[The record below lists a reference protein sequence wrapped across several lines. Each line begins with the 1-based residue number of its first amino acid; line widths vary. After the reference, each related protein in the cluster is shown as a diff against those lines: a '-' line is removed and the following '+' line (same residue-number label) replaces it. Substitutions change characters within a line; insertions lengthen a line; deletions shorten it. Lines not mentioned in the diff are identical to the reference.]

1 MALNLFIIGPSGC
14 GKSTQAELISKKY
27 NISHVSTGETF
38 RHEIAIG
45 SELGLAAK
53 KYVDR
58 GIWVPSEILIKIV
71 ALELSKVNNQNFIV
85 DGTPRIPDQCQL
97 IEDYLS
103 SFGQSTTALIHLDVT
118 FKEINQRRQKSGTS
132 FQEKDRTDLSS
143 EAVLQ
148 RQQQYLKYNDPIM
161 EYFNKQN
168 KLIRVNGNRPIEPIF
183 EDIVK
188 EIEKIK

>member
-1 MALNLFIIGPSGC
+1 MLNLFIIGPSGC
-14 GKSTQAELISKKY
+14 GKSTQAELIAKKY
-27 NISHVSTGETF
+27 NINHISTGETF
-38 RHEIAIG
+38 RSEMAKG

-53 KYVDR
+53 KYVDQ

-71 ALELSKVNNQNFIV
+71 ALELSKVDNRNFIV

-97 IEDYLS
+97 VEDYLAG
-103 SFGQSTTALIHLDVT
+103 FGESITALIHLDVT
-118 FKEINQRRQKSGTS
+118 FEEIYKRRQKAGSS
-132 FQEKDRTDLSS
+132 FQEKDRSDLSP

-161 EYFNKQN
+161 EYFNKQH

-183 EDIVK
+183 EDIVT
-188 EIEKIK
+188 EIDKLQ